1 MKLEPRWIVRLVRDP
16 LGRKRMKKMTRLAV
30 LLAAIAL
37 FAAACSTSSDDTTT
51 TAGEGGSS
59 TTAPDSGDMLTGSIA
74 ISGSSTV
81 EPVSALN
88 AEAFRGIHGEVGISV
103 DGPGT
108 GDGFKKFCAGETDI
122 SDASRQ
128 IKDSEA
134 EDCAAAGI
142 EFIELRFAIDGLSVL
157 TSVNNSAV
165 SCVSFTD
172 LYALVGPESIGF
184 GTWADANDLAGEL
197 EGTNAPY
204 PDAPLVV
211 TAPGEESGTYDSF
224 VEIVLEPTAE
234 ERGQDA
240 ASRPDYTAS
249 ANDNIIIEGI
259 AGSDTSL
266 GWVGYAFYVANED
279 TVAAL
284 EVDGGDGCVAPTPD
298 TIADGSYPIA
308 RPLFIYV
315 NKAKA
320 AESAALSAYVDFYL
334 SDDGLASID
343 QAGYVRLADY
353 AAVREI
359 WASQTTGK
367 QSY

>member
-1 MKLEPRWIVRLVRDP
+1 MN
-16 LGRKRMKKMTRLAV
+16 KMTRLAV
-30 LLAAIAL
+30 LLAAVAL
-37 FAAACSTSSDDTTT
+37 LAAACSSSSNDTTTSTAASGDTTSTSAAPAGDTTT
-51 TAGEGGSS
+51 TSGGGES
-59 TTAPDSGDMLTGSIA
+59 LTGSIA

-88 AEAFRGIHGEVGISV
+88 AEAFRAQHGEVGISV

-108 GDGFKKFCAGETDI
+108 GDGFAKFCAGETDI
-122 SDASRQ
+122 SDASRA
-128 IKDSEA
+128 IRESEA
-134 EDCAAAGI
+134 ETCTAAGI

-157 TSVNNSAV
+157 TSVNNTEV

-184 GTWADANDLAGEL
+184 SKWSDANDLAGEL

-204 PDAPLVV
+204 PDADLVV

-224 VEIVLEPTAE
+224 VEIVLAPIAGDRGE
-234 ERGQDA
+234 EA

-249 ANDNIIIEGI
+249 ANDNIIIAGI
-259 AGSDTSL
+259 SGSDTSL

-284 EVDGGDGCVAPTPD
+284 EVDGGDGCVAPTPES
-298 TIADGSYPIA
+298 IADGTYPIA

-320 AESAALSAYVDFYL
+320 EASPALTAYVDFYL
-334 SDDGLASID
+334 SDEGLASID
-343 QAGYVRLADY
+343 QAGYVRLDDY
-353 AAVREI
+353 APVRAI
-359 WASQTTGK
+359 WDNRTTGA

>member
-1 MKLEPRWIVRLVRDP
+1 MQKLTKLVA
-16 LGRKRMKKMTRLAV
+16 LLTSVV
-30 LLAAIAL
+30 LITT
-37 FAAACSTSSDDTTT
+37 ACSASSEETTT
-51 TAGEGGSS
+51 TAGGGN
-59 TTAPDSGDMLTGSIA
+59 GDVLTGSIT

-88 AEAFRGIHGEVGISV
+88 AEAFRGLNSEVGISV
-103 DGPGT
+103 EGPGT

-134 EDCAAAGI
+134 EDCTAAGV

-157 TSVNNSAV
+157 TSINNTAV
-165 SCVSFTD
+165 SCVSFAD

-184 GTWADANDLAGEL
+184 SSWSDANDLAGEL
-197 EGTNAPY
+197 DGANTPY
-204 PDAPLVV
+204 PEADLTV
-211 TAPGEESGTYDSF
+211 TGPGEESGTYDSF
-224 VEIVLEPTAE
+224 VEIVLEDLAD
-234 ERGQDA
+234 ERGQIA
-240 ASRPDYTAS
+240 ATRPDYTAS

-259 AGSDTSL
+259 SGSDTSL
-266 GWVGYAFYVANED
+266 GWVGYAFFLANED
-279 TVAAL
+279 KVAAL
-284 EVDGGDGCVAPTPD
+284 EVDGGDGCVKPTPE

-320 AESAALSAYVDFYL
+320 EASAALTAYVDFYL
-334 SDDGLASID
+334 SEDGLASVD
-343 QAGYVRLADY
+343 QAGYIRLADY
-353 AAVREI
+353 EPLRGI
-359 WASQTTGK
+359 WETRATGK

>member
-1 MKLEPRWIVRLVRDP
+1 
-16 LGRKRMKKMTRLAV
+16 MKKMTRLAV
-30 LLAAIAL
+30 LLAALTL
-37 FAAACSTSSDDTTT
+37 FAAACSSSSDDTTT
-51 TAGEGGSS
+51 TAAGGSS
-59 TTAPDSGDMLTGSIA
+59 TTAPSGDTLTGSIA

-88 AEAFRGIHGEVGISV
+88 AEAFRDLHNEVGISV

-108 GDGFKKFCAGETDI
+108 GDGFARFCAGETDI
-122 SDASRQ
+122 SDASRA
-128 IKDSEA
+128 IKDEEA
-134 EDCAAAGI
+134 ANCEAAGI

-157 TSVNNSAV
+157 TSVNNTAV
-165 SCVSFTD
+165 TCVSFTD
-172 LYALVGPESIGF
+172 LYALLGPESTGF
-184 GTWADANDLAGEL
+184 SNWADADGLAGEL
-197 EGTNAPY
+197 EATNAPY
-204 PDAPLVV
+204 PDADLVV

-224 VEIVLEPTAE
+224 VELVLEPTAD

-240 ASRPDYTAS
+240 ATRPDYTAS
-249 ANDNIIIEGI
+249 ANDNIIIKGI
-259 AGSDTSL
+259 SGSDTSL
-266 GWVGYAFYVANED
+266 GWVGYAFFVANED

-320 AESAALSAYVDFYL
+320 EESAALTAYVDFYL
-334 SDDGLASID
+334 SDEGLASVD

-353 AAVREI
+353 GPVREI
-359 WASQTTGK
+359 WANQTTGA
-367 QSY
+367 QDY